1 MLNSFASDGWSD
13 DATPMA
19 PIPTSVGTATQ
30 SPQLQPVARVPLAYA
45 RALAVGEKLKF
56 YVGGNHA
63 TRTAARELL
72 SLEIPLAVDM
82 GPRLA
87 AATTLVDGAH
97 AESHSQFDSR
107 CGGDRLAISRPPP
120 GMVVTPFLWRSGV
133 PN

>member
-1 MLNSFASDGWSD
+1 MERRRHTDGAYPD
-13 DATPMA
+13 LRGHGYAVT
-19 PIPTSVGTATQ
+19 TVTAG
-30 SPQLQPVARVPLAYA
+30 ARVPLAYA